1 MKQTC
6 SRCQASIEI
15 NEKDYKPGEKVEMKC
30 RKCDNLVT
38 FLIPE
43 EKPKIVEKIVIRETE
58 SLESQQKIAEL
69 ESRVRELSRRESG
82 TFTPPAP
89 PIIPPTRDPLGGEEG
104 GNRDHARRE
113 HRGVLPLLG
122 FLVLLCIGGG
132 IFYYKSIYL
141 PEKRDREAPRYY
153 TFADAVVLRSSQSAG
168 ADFNK
173 IGSLPYGT
181 ELITYDY
188 KPDWSSVK
196 VSKGSTGSKELKGYV
211 ASPFILNK
219 ADFYLLNSI
228 WGDTDSKEVVS
239 SSKCR
244 RALLNYYK
252 ENHLMGELSEEM
264 RTEAG
269 ITLLP
274 TQNNQ
279 WQVFC
284 GPVNSKYNNAYYKRL
299 INSSS
304 KYTDFA
310 IIIKNIHTSERK
322 FLFFSFDDDETPRL
336 LLEKRAPD
344 TGFIKSVSVYS
355 DGYKRYL
362 NDEYTY

>member
-1 MKQTC
+1 MT
-6 SRCQASIEI
+6 
-15 NEKDYKPGEKVEMKC
+15 
-30 RKCDNLVT
+30 
-38 FLIPE
+38 
-43 EKPKIVEKIVIRETE
+43 
-58 SLESQQKIAEL
+58 
-69 ESRVRELSRRESG
+69 
-82 TFTPPAP
+82 
-89 PIIPPTRDPLGGEEG
+89 
-104 GNRDHARRE
+104 
-113 HRGVLPLLG
+113 
-122 FLVLLCIGGG
+122 
-132 IFYYKSIYL
+132 
-141 PEKRDREAPRYY
+141 
-153 TFADAVVLRSSQSAG
+153 
-168 ADFNK
+168 
-173 IGSLPYGT
+173 
-181 ELITYDY
+181 
-188 KPDWSSVK
+188 
-196 VSKGSTGSKELKGYV
+196 KGSTGSKELKGYV

-284 GPVNSKYNNAYYKRL
+284 SPVNSKYNNAYYKRL

-355 DGYKRYL
+355 DGYSTYL